1 MEINREEVK
10 EEVLKIG
17 KWTRFA
23 FMFLYAFVLNFVI
36 SVSIGLAFIQF
47 LFFLFTSKINDSLA
61 DFNKHLF
68 LFVSDTLKFL
78 LFETDDKPFPFKK
91 SNQGTSSDTSEIVDV
106 EADVV
111 DEETDSETDI
121 KEVLNEDKSEE
132 EDGSKSYFF
141 EQTEVFA
148 ISKY

>member
-36 SVSIGLAFIQF
+36 SVSIGLAFVQF

-61 DFNKHLF
+61 DFNNHLF

-91 SNQGTSSDTSEIVDV
+91 SSQATSSDTSEIVDI
-106 EADVV
+106 EADEV
-111 DEETDSETDI
+111 EEEPESETDA
-121 KEVLNEDKSEE
+121 EE
-132 EDGSKSYFF
+132 ALEEGKPEESSKS
-141 EQTEVFA
+141 
-148 ISKY
+148 

>member
-17 KWTRFA
+17 KWARFA

-78 LFETDDKPFPFKK
+78 LFETDNKPFPFKK
-91 SNQGTSSDTSEIVDV
+91 SSQDTSNDTNEIVDV

-111 DEETDSETDI
+111 EEEIESETDT
-121 KEVLNEDKSEE
+121 KEVLKEDKPEEE
-132 EDGSKSYFF
+132 EDSKS
-141 EQTEVFA
+141 
-148 ISKY
+148 

>member
-61 DFNKHLF
+61 DFNNHLF

-91 SNQGTSSDTSEIVDV
+91 SSQATSSDTSEIVDI
-106 EADVV
+106 EADEV
-111 DEETDSETDI
+111 EEEPESETDTE
-121 KEVLNEDKSEE
+121 EVLQEDKPEE
-132 EDGSKSYFF
+132 STKS
-141 EQTEVFA
+141 
-148 ISKY
+148 

>member
-17 KWTRFA
+17 KWTRFI
-23 FMFLYAFVLNFVI
+23 FMFFYAFVLNFVI

-47 LFFLFTSKINDSLA
+47 LFFLFTSKVNEALS

-68 LFVSDTLKFL
+68 LFVSDSLKFL

-91 SNQGTSSDTSEIVDV
+91 SGEEEGEVIEV
-106 EADVV
+106 EADADSKVTEEDVIKEAEVV
-111 DEETDSETDI
+111 EEVDVVEEVEVTSASTDTKETD
-121 KEVLNEDKSEE
+121 K
-132 EDGSKSYFF
+132 
-141 EQTEVFA
+141 Q
-148 ISKY
+148 

>member
-17 KWTRFA
+17 KWTRFV

-47 LFFLFTSKINDSLA
+47 LFFLFTSKANESLS

-91 SNQGTSSDTSEIVDV
+91 SNEEEASNDSHEIVEGEAAIV
-106 EADVV
+106 EEVSEEI
-111 DEETDSETDI
+111 DET
-121 KEVLNEDKSEE
+121 KEVPKEDNIEE
-132 EDGSKSYFF
+132 GSKS
-141 EQTEVFA
+141 
-148 ISKY
+148 

>member
-17 KWTRFA
+17 KWTRFV
-23 FMFLYAFVLNFVI
+23 FMFFYAFVLNFVI

-47 LFFLFTSKINDSLA
+47 LFFLFTSKVNESLS

-91 SNQGTSSDTSEIVDV
+91 SNEEEANNDSHEIVEG
-106 EADVV
+106 EADIVEEV
-111 DEETDSETDI
+111 SEEIDET
-121 KEVLNEDKSEE
+121 KEVPKEDNLE
-132 EDGSKSYFF
+132 EDSKS
-141 EQTEVFA
+141 
-148 ISKY
+148 

>member
-17 KWTRFA
+17 KWTRFV

-47 LFFLFTSKINDSLA
+47 LFFLFTSKINDSLD

-78 LFETDDKPFPFKK
+78 LFETDNKPFPFKK
-91 SNQGTSSDTSEIVDV
+91 SSQDTSNDTNEIVDV

-111 DEETDSETDI
+111 EEEIESETDT
-121 KEVLNEDKSEE
+121 KEVLKEGKPEEE
-132 EDGSKSYFF
+132 EDSKS
-141 EQTEVFA
+141 
-148 ISKY
+148 

>member
-47 LFFLFTSKINDSLA
+47 LFVLFTSKINDSLA
-61 DFNKHLF
+61 DFNNQLF

-78 LFETDDKPFPFKK
+78 LFETDEKPFPFKK
-91 SNQGTSSDTSEIVDV
+91 SSQDTSSDTNEIVDV
-106 EADVV
+106 EADEV
-111 DEETDSETDI
+111 EEEPESETDTE
-121 KEVLNEDKSEE
+121 EVLQEDKSEE
-132 EDGSKSYFF
+132 STKS
-141 EQTEVFA
+141 
-148 ISKY
+148 

>member
-17 KWTRFA
+17 KWTRFV

-47 LFFLFTSKINDSLA
+47 LFFLFTSKVNESLS

-91 SNQGTSSDTSEIVDV
+91 SNEEEANNDSHEIVEG
-106 EADVV
+106 EADIVEEV
-111 DEETDSETDI
+111 SEEIDET
-121 KEVLNEDKSEE
+121 KEVPKEDNLE
-132 EDGSKSYFF
+132 EDSKS
-141 EQTEVFA
+141 
-148 ISKY
+148 

>member
-17 KWTRFA
+17 KWTRFI
-23 FMFLYAFVLNFVI
+23 FMFFYAFVLNFVI

-47 LFFLFTSKINDSLA
+47 LFFLFTSKVNEALS

-68 LFVSDTLKFL
+68 LFVSDFLKFL

-91 SNQGTSSDTSEIVDV
+91 SGEEEGEVIEVESDTDSKVAEEDIIEEAEVVEEVDV
-106 EADVV
+106 VEEVEVISESTDTK
-111 DEETDSETDI
+111 ETD
-121 KEVLNEDKSEE
+121 K
-132 EDGSKSYFF
+132 
-141 EQTEVFA
+141 Q
-148 ISKY
+148 

>member
-61 DFNKHLF
+61 EFNNHLF

-91 SNQGTSSDTSEIVDV
+91 SSQATSSDTSEIVDI
-106 EADVV
+106 EADEV
-111 DEETDSETDI
+111 EEEPESETDA
-121 KEVLNEDKSEE
+121 EE
-132 EDGSKSYFF
+132 ALEEGKPEESSKS
-141 EQTEVFA
+141 
-148 ISKY
+148 

>member
-17 KWTRFA
+17 KWTRFI
-23 FMFLYAFVLNFVI
+23 FMFFYAFVLNFVI

-47 LFFLFTSKINDSLA
+47 LFFLFTSKVNEALS

-68 LFVSDTLKFL
+68 LFVSDSLKFL

-91 SNQGTSSDTSEIVDV
+91 SGREEGEVIEVESDTDSKVTEEDVIEEAEVVEEAEVTSESTDTK
-106 EADVV
+106 
-111 DEETDSETDI
+111 ETD
-121 KEVLNEDKSEE
+121 K
-132 EDGSKSYFF
+132 
-141 EQTEVFA
+141 Q
-148 ISKY
+148 

>member
-17 KWTRFA
+17 KWTRFV

-47 LFFLFTSKINDSLA
+47 LFFLFTSKVNEPLS

-78 LFETDDKPFPFKK
+78 LFETDNKPFPFKK
-91 SNQGTSSDTSEIVDV
+91 SSQDASIDTSEIVDA

-111 DEETDSETDI
+111 EEETESEADI
-121 KEVLNEDKSEE
+121 EEVLEEDKPEE
-132 EDGSKSYFF
+132 GSKS
-141 EQTEVFA
+141 
-148 ISKY
+148 

>member
-91 SNQGTSSDTSEIVDV
+91 SSQDTSSDTSEIVDV
-106 EADVV
+106 EADEV
-111 DEETDSETDI
+111 EEMPESETDTE
-121 KEVLNEDKSEE
+121 EVLQEYKPEESTKS
-132 EDGSKSYFF
+132 
-141 EQTEVFA
+141 
-148 ISKY
+148 

>member
-17 KWTRFA
+17 KWTRFV

-47 LFFLFTSKINDSLA
+47 LFFLFTSKVNEALS

-91 SNQGTSSDTSEIVDV
+91 SNEEEVSNDSHEIVEGEAAIV
-106 EADVV
+106 E
-111 DEETDSETDI
+111 
-121 KEVLNEDKSEE
+121 EVSEE
-132 EDGSKSYFF
+132 IDETKDVPKEDNLEEDSKS
-141 EQTEVFA
+141 
-148 ISKY
+148 

>member
-10 EEVLKIG
+10 EEVFKLG
-17 KWTRFA
+17 KWARFV

-47 LFFLFTSKINDSLA
+47 LFYLFTSKVNESLS
-61 DFNKHLF
+61 DFNNHLF

-91 SNQGTSSDTSEIVDV
+91 SKESKESEEDSH
-106 EADVV
+106 EVV
-111 DEETDSETDI
+111 DGEVNEAQDVSEDVIESAEVEEI
-121 KEVLNEDKSEE
+121 SEE
-132 EDGSKSYFF
+132 VVQAEEDSKS
-141 EQTEVFA
+141 
-148 ISKY
+148 

>member
-91 SNQGTSSDTSEIVDV
+91 SSQDTSSDTNEIVDV
-106 EADVV
+106 EDDVI
-111 DEETDSETDI
+111 EEEPDSKTDAE
-121 KEVLNEDKSEE
+121 EVLEKDKPEE
-132 EDGSKSYFF
+132 EEGSKS
-141 EQTEVFA
+141 
-148 ISKY
+148 

>member
-47 LFFLFTSKINDSLA
+47 LFFLFTSKINDYLA
-61 DFNKHLF
+61 DFNNHLF
-68 LFVSDTLKFL
+68 VFVSDTLKFL

-91 SNQGTSSDTSEIVDV
+91 SSQGTSSDTSEIVDV
-106 EADVV
+106 EADEV
-111 DEETDSETDI
+111 EEEPESETDTE
-121 KEVLNEDKSEE
+121 EVLQEDKSEE
-132 EDGSKSYFF
+132 STKS
-141 EQTEVFA
+141 
-148 ISKY
+148 

>member
-17 KWTRFA
+17 KWTRFI
-23 FMFLYAFVLNFVI
+23 FMFFYAFVLNFVI

-47 LFFLFTSKINDSLA
+47 LYFLFTSKVNEALS

-68 LFVSDTLKFL
+68 LFVSDSLKFL

-91 SNQGTSSDTSEIVDV
+91 SGREEGEVIEVESDTDSKVIEEDVIEEAEVVEEAEVTSESTDTK
-106 EADVV
+106 
-111 DEETDSETDI
+111 ETD
-121 KEVLNEDKSEE
+121 K
-132 EDGSKSYFF
+132 
-141 EQTEVFA
+141 Q
-148 ISKY
+148 